1 MNQTILLLPGVDST
15 RLASTNFSF
24 QYFTLFAVFY
34 IFSVF
39 YICAELVL
47 QYLVLINQQDLYL
60 QYFELSNHSE
70 VNITSLETI
79 GQCCQVQIL
88 EHLVRLAGLSS
99 DVDFLH
105 LPACLHCLKERA

>member
-15 RLASTNFSF
+15 RLVSTNFSF
-24 QYFTLFAVFY
+24 QYFTLSIVHIFCILHLYRFSF
-34 IFSVF
+34 FSV
-39 YICAELVL
+39 L
-47 QYLVLINQQDLYL
+47 LVLINQ

-70 VNITSLETI
+70 VNITYLETI